1 MVPIASPDATIL
13 PDILAPS
20 CPAKANSPPLTTGA
34 GDNLSG
40 KVSFITLIQAAVTN
54 TLLRTVNLI
63 PRSEPSSEEA
73 SHAPLKSKEP
83 AETNVKPP
91 AIRMSGNPGAATMRS
106 ASWAGVSR
114 YIVVVRFDRRIQSAA
129 AGEVNRSIPVL
140 QKMTA
145 AERRVALVLMDGL
158 SNQEIADRLA
168 KSVHAVK
175 FLLHR
180 IYQKTGVPNR
190 AALVAA
196 LGARHDY

>member
-1 MVPIASPDATIL
+1 MVPIASPDPTIL

-63 PRSEPSSEEA
+63 PRSEPSAEEA
-73 SHAPLKSKEP
+73 SHAPLKSKES

-106 ASWAGVSR
+106 TGPASWAGVSR
-114 YIVVVRFDRRIQSAA
+114 YIVVVEFDRRIQSAA

-145 AERRVALVLMDGL
+145 AERKVALVLMDGV
-158 SNQEIADRLA
+158 SNQEIADRHVRVV
-168 KSVHAVK
+168 S
-175 FLLHR
+175 
-180 IYQKTGVPNR
+180 
-190 AALVAA
+190 AL
-196 LGARHDY
+196 RRTS